1 MKYELPDL
9 NVLIPRVLGS
19 VYSYMGMTF
28 LVPENISDASKA
40 PDHGIV
46 RCGFRLYE
54 ILEWNTTHKGWK
66 VRPFSAT
73 LTEDELRRLTL
84 DPATDSLDD

>member
-1 MKYELPDL
+1 MQYDLPEL
-9 NVLIPRVLGS
+9 NMLIPRVLGA
-19 VYSYMGMTF
+19 VYSYGGSTY
-28 LVPENISDASKA
+28 LAPESVGDASKC

-54 ILEWNTTHKGWK
+54 ILEWTEGRKAWK

-73 LTEDELRRLTL
+73 LTDAELERLS
-84 DPATDSLDD
+84 ARGKA